1 MAFKEQKMPLS
12 LGTCTEPKKK
22 PKVIWSLEGQEQES
36 GHDFTGY
43 HSSDITPPDPINHR
57 RVNLGNHA
65 LLIFYK
71 PSPGPGIA
79 APRVYVGLWNLKKQ
93 TEERRTRE
101 AGRSN

>member
-1 MAFKEQKMPLS
+1 MPLS

-36 GHDFTGY
+36 GQLSLVT
-43 HSSDITPPDPINHR
+43 TPLPSPHQTPINHR

-65 LLIFYK
+65 LLYFYK
-71 PSPGPGIA
+71 PSPGA
-79 APRVYVGLWNLKKQ
+79 RHRSTTRVCRIVEFEKKQ

>member
-36 GHDFTGY
+36 GRDFAGY
-43 HSSDITPPDPINHR
+43 HSSAITPPDPINR
-57 RVNLGNHA
+57 RKVNLGNHA

-71 PSPGPGIA
+71 PSPGP
-79 APRVYVGLWNLKKQ
+79 
-93 TEERRTRE
+93 
-101 AGRSN
+101 SM